1 MDINILPEK
10 RCVGI
15 IKLQSIFDDCFC
27 CKCLNDCCKSPCDC
41 FKCSCSCPCKN
52 AFAFVIF
59 MIITIAV
66 KFYCLLKNKS
76 MLLWGKYIALNVAL
90 EKNVDYHLQF
100 STLNQSLLEIFKE
113 KEHAVPI
120 FIPIRFIFLKM
131 LLLN

>member
-1 MDINILPEK
+1 MIDQLISNSGTQFAELDKNKNCSFCGLCNILMDINILPEK
-10 RCVGI
+10 RCAGI
-15 IKLQSIFDDCFC
+15 IKLKSIFDDCFC

-76 MLLWGKYIALNVAL
+76 MLL
-90 EKNVDYHLQF
+90 
-100 STLNQSLLEIFKE
+100 
-113 KEHAVPI
+113 
-120 FIPIRFIFLKM
+120 
-131 LLLN
+131 